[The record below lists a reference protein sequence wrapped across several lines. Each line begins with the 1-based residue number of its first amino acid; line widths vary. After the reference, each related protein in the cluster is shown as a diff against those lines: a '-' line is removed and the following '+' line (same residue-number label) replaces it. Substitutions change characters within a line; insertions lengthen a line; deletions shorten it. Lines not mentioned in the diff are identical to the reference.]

1 MINPGYLINY
11 LKATP
16 VIADAVNER
25 GALTVGG
32 QTGTPIFNELIASL
46 AAEMP
51 RRAIVVTGS
60 GGPEIIG
67 TTHNLTGGT
76 NDVICYGKT
85 LADAWALNGIVY
97 NHLQHIGSLNAG
109 GKHVVSIKPT
119 GAGGQGRHPDGDFPF
134 VFCEYELVISG

>member
-1 MINPGYLINY
+1 MISPEHLIAY
-11 LKATP
+11 LKGNAAIAAAVGMMTSGGHTGIPIIPELPTP
-16 VIADAVNER
+16 V
-25 GALTVGG
+25 
-32 QTGTPIFNELIASL
+32 
-46 AAEMP
+46 AEFLP
-51 RRAIVVTGS
+51 RRAIVVTGG
-60 GGPEIIG
+60 GGPEIPG

-97 NHLQHIGSLNAG
+97 NHLEKIGSLNAN

-134 VFCEYELVISG
+134 VFCEYELVISGG

>member
-1 MINPGYLINY
+1 MISPEHLIAY
-11 LKATP
+11 LKGNAAIAAAVGTVRIGQYVGLPILEELTAP
-16 VIADAVNER
+16 V
-25 GALTVGG
+25 
-32 QTGTPIFNELIASL
+32 
-46 AAEMP
+46 AAMLP

-76 NDVICYGKT
+76 NDVICYGAT

-97 NHLQHIGSLNAG
+97 NRLEHIGSLNAG

-134 VFCEYELVISG
+134 VFCEYEMVISGG

>member
-1 MINPGYLINY
+1 
-11 LKATP
+11 
-16 VIADAVNER
+16 
-25 GALTVGG
+25 
-32 QTGTPIFNELIASL
+32 
-46 AAEMP
+46 MP

-60 GGPEIIG
+60 GGPEIPG

-76 NDVICYGKT
+76 NDVICYGAT

-97 NHLQHIGSLNAG
+97 NHLEKIGSLNAG